1 MTNDRPV
8 QDISIGRID
17 AVATAAT
24 VGALICWSTGP
35 IFIAQLAQHIDSWTQ
50 NALRYTVACLFW
62 LPLLVHFMRTER
74 FDKRTWKLAIPPSIA
89 NVTTQTLWAAAFYY
103 IAPAFATLL
112 AQTSVLWVA
121 TFSLVFFADE
131 RPLAGSPRFWAGL
144 ALSATGV
151 SGVLYFKEGFGTAA
165 MTTGVVL
172 ALGWA
177 FTWGLYAIL
186 VKITMKG
193 IDSRSGFSVI
203 SIYTTL
209 SLWTGVLLFGKP
221 AQCLTMGRQPWMI
234 VVVSGIVSIALG
246 HVLYYAAIKRIGA
259 TIPLLVNLAQPIV
272 VLAMSGVLFGERFSQ
287 PQLFFGLILLLGAAL
302 SVWAQG
308 HLNRNSFI
316 RSTGSAKFGG

>member
-1 MTNDRPV
+1 VTDLRPV
-8 QDISIGRID
+8 RDSSIGRID
-17 AVATAAT
+17 GAATAAT
-24 VGALICWSTGP
+24 LGALACWSMGP

-62 LPLLVHFMRTER
+62 LPLLIRFIHTER

-121 TFSLVFFADE
+121 AFSLIFFADE
-131 RPLAGSPRFWAGL
+131 RPLARSPRFWAGL
-144 ALSATGV
+144 ILSAAGV
-151 SGVLYFKEGFGTAA
+151 SGVLYFKEGFGTRA
-165 MTTGVVL
+165 MTTGVL
-172 ALGWA
+172 IALGWA

-186 VKITMKG
+186 VKITMRG

-209 SLWTGVLLFGKP
+209 SLWAGMLIFGKP
-221 AQCLTMGRQPWMI
+221 SQCLEMGLGPWTV
-234 VVVSGIVSIALG
+234 VVVSGVVSIAMG

-259 TIPLLVNLAQPIV
+259 TIPLLVNLAQPII
-272 VLAMSGVLFGERFSQ
+272 VLAASGVLFGERFNH
-287 PQLFFGLILLLGAAL
+287 PQLLSGLVLLVGAGL
-302 SVWAQG
+302 SIWAQG
-308 HLNRNSFI
+308 HLKYRLSSS
-316 RSTGSAKFGG
+316 R